1 MTYTA
6 KSLLI
11 IALDEVGYL
20 EKRSLSNLDSKT
32 ANAGS
37 GNYTKYSRDLY
48 NAGYYN
54 GSKQGVAWCNVFVD
68 WCHYKASGGDKT
80 LAQWISCQSGPY
92 GAGCK
97 YSMEYYK
104 AAGRFFTSN
113 PIPGDQI
120 YFGTSKSVDHTGIV
134 TKIENG
140 RVYTVE
146 GNTSSQSGVVGNG
159 GGVFEKSYPLTHSKI
174 LGYGRPR
181 YDEDPDSKLEKEEQT
196 AGTAKNGFSVEMRV
210 LKKGCE
216 GEDVRALQ
224 NLLKGNGWDGG
235 TWGADGNYGVQTEQA
250 VIAYQKKNG
259 LRVDGMAGPETWH
272 SLLGIA

>member
-1 MTYTA
+1 MAYTA
-6 KSLLI
+6 KTLI
-11 IALDEVGYL
+11 SIASDEVGYL
-20 EKRSLSNLDSKT
+20 EKKSLYNLDSKT

-68 WCHYKASGGDKT
+68 WCHYKASGGDKPF
-80 LAQWISCQSGPY
+80 AQWISCQSGPY

-181 YDEDPDSKLEKEEQT
+181 YGEEGSTEKEDKPSNTIKGEFT
-196 AGTAKNGFSVEMRV
+196 VEMRV
-210 LKKGCE
+210 LKYGSE
-216 GEDVRALQ
+216 GNDVKALQ
-224 NLLKGNGWDGG
+224 ILLIGNGCTCGR
-235 TWGADGNYGVQTEQA
+235 WGADGNFGIATENAVKEYQRKNHLHADGV
-250 VIAYQKKNG
+250 
-259 LRVDGMAGPETWH
+259 AGPETWR
-272 SLLGIA
+272 SLLGVS

>member
-104 AAGRFFTSN
+104 DAGRFFTSN

-120 YFGTSKSVDHTGIV
+120 YFGTSRSVDHTGIV

-181 YDEDPDSKLEKEEQT
+181 YDEDPDGKPEKEEQT
-196 AGTAKNGFSVEMRV
+196 SGTAKNGFSVEMRV

-259 LRVDGMAGPETWH
+259 LQVDGMAGPETWR